1 MQHDMEA
8 WFQMKA
14 FALWLAEVCVAAD
27 TTGCCHQYCTCT
39 CAAWMDGPSLFCPL
53 SVAASDRFATPPVTQ
68 HMACLLSRDNQV
80 QEIAAML
87 DGPTIVQKGSA
98 DAITNG
104 HSTIHCEGYGSK
116 RRSGGQVGP

>member
-1 MQHDMEA
+1 MRSATLQLHHCCLVEWA
-8 WFQMKA
+8 QPA
-14 FALWLAEVCVAAD
+14 FAHSQWLL
-27 TTGCCHQYCTCT
+27 CT
-39 CAAWMDGPSLFCPL
+39 AWLCLF
-53 SVAASDRFATPPVTQ
+53 VTQ

-104 HSTIHCEGYGSK
+104 HSTIHCKGYGSK

>member
-1 MQHDMEA
+1 M
-8 WFQMKA
+8 
-14 FALWLAEVCVAAD
+14 WLAEVWVADD
-27 TTGCCHQYCTCT
+27 TTGYGQQHCSRTF
-39 CAAWMDGPSLFCPL
+39 AAWLVGLSLLFPC
-53 SVAASDRFATPPVTQ
+53 SVAPLQRLSLPQVIQRMV
-68 HMACLLSRDNQV
+68 CLFSRDNQV

-87 DGPTIVQKGSA
+87 GGPTIVQKGSA

>member
-1 MQHDMEA
+1 MSQTTPQDA
-8 WFQMKA
+8 ISNTAAAPLLLVWVGLA
-14 FALWLAEVCVAAD
+14 CFAHPQWLL
-27 TTGCCHQYCTCT
+27 CT
-39 CAAWMDGPSLFCPL
+39 L
-53 SVAASDRFATPPVTQ
+53 ATSPVTQ
-68 HMACLLSRDNQV
+68 HMACLPSRDNQV